1 MSDTAKSLWATI
13 RKPTNRLY
21 DREITK
27 EQFQKEFQTII
38 GTTESLTTSDVVS
51 ILTWAFD
58 KKLKTNEAFVA
69 LADKDTTVISSLKKQ
84 IKEKES
90 QLESATKLPESDNKQ
105 ELLNKIRANLQEL
118 KNALELNKS
127 KHSVGG
133 TDLMFTFG
141 KYII

>member
-58 KKLKTNEAFVA
+58 KKLKTSEAFVA
-69 LADKDTTVISSLKKQ
+69 LADKDTTVIS
-84 IKEKES
+84 
-90 QLESATKLPESDNKQ
+90 
-105 ELLNKIRANLQEL
+105 
-118 KNALELNKS
+118 
-127 KHSVGG
+127 
-133 TDLMFTFG
+133 
-141 KYII
+141 